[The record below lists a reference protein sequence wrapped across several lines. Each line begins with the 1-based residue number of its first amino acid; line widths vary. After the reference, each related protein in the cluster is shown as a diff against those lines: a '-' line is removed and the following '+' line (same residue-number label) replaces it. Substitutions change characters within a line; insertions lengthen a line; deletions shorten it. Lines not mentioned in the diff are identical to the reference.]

1 LTTKQTSSNEKEGLF
16 VPGRAEP
23 DDEYVDG
30 EYDSPAHERKG
41 TEESFLTPH
50 HQISPASSST
60 MPELFLRPSSYHN
73 SKAKVPL
80 LGTSIGQQP
89 GTRYS
94 LQDSAHRCDPQPAPS
109 SLNDHGEDSSLPR
122 SLRLPNSTLKPAD
135 DSSEALEPS
144 ISDAIAE
151 IIQKRRE
158 EFEDEKRRTWQ
169 DDPVILSLRARD
181 LVDEARE
188 LLEEACQKI
197 IRQRGLWGV

>member
-1 LTTKQTSSNEKEGLF
+1 MTTKQTSSHEKEGLF

-30 EYDSPAHERKG
+30 EYDSPAHERQR

-50 HQISPASSST
+50 HQVSPASSSK
-60 MPELFLRPSSYHN
+60 MPELFSRPSSYHH
-73 SKAKVPL
+73 SKTKIPL

-89 GTRYS
+89 DTRSS
-94 LQDSAHRCDPQPAPS
+94 LQESAHRCHPQPAPS

-122 SLRLPNSTLKPAD
+122 SPRLPNSTLKPAD

-158 EFEDEKRRTWQ
+158 EFENEKRRTWQ